1 MSVFVD
7 SSAFLALL
15 NSNDRH
21 HAPAA
26 AVWENL
32 LSDAVDL
39 RTSSYVVL
47 ETAATAQTR
56 FGLESARAFLL
67 DMVSSV
73 LVHWIL
79 EDVHDAGVAILVSA
93 ARRDLSLVDCVSF
106 ELMRERGIDK
116 AFAFDPHFA
125 DQGFQCLP
133 SPPSAMKEGDR
144 V

>member
-15 NSNDRH
+15 NSADRH
-21 HAPAA
+21 HPAAA
-26 AVWENL
+26 AVWEQL
-32 LSDAVDL
+32 LSEAADL

-67 DMVSSV
+67 DMAPSV
-73 LVHWIL
+73 LVHWVFEEL
-79 EDVHDAGVAILVSA
+79 HDAGVSVLIAA
-93 ARRDLSLVDCVSF
+93 ARRGLSLVDCVSF
-106 ELMRERGIDK
+106 ELMRERGIEK

-125 DQGFQCLP
+125 DQGFECLP
-133 SPPSAMKEGDR
+133 DGQGAR
-144 V
+144 